1 VASVDSPTEKASLIS
16 AERRAAPFIVYH
28 DMRNKQRIYELPERG
43 QVTIGRGSWMDIS
56 INWDEAASRL
66 HARLESLGD
75 DWTVVDD
82 GTSRNGTFLNE
93 ERVEGRKRL
102 DDGDVLM
109 IGSTALRICMPGR
122 LDEGSTVVF
131 EREEL
136 ADKLRDADG
145 EGPGPA

>member
-1 VASVDSPTEKASLIS
+1 MDSPTEKASLLS
-16 AERRAAPFIVYH
+16 AERRATPFVVYH

-43 QVTIGRGSWMDIS
+43 QVTVGRGSWMDIS

-82 GTSRNGTFLNE
+82 GTSRNGTFLNG

-102 DDGDVLM
+102 EDGDVLT
-109 IGSTALRICMPGR
+109 IGETPLRICIPGR
-122 LDEGSTVVF
+122 LDEGATLAF
-131 EREEL
+131 DREEM
-136 ADKLRDADG
+136 ADKVREAEEPPRSD
-145 EGPGPA
+145 